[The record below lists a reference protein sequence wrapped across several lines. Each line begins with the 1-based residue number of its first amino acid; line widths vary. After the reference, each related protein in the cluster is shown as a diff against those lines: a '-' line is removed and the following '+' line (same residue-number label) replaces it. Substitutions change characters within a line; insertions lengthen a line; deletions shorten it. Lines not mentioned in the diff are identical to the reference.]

1 MLDSISYLLA
11 AVCRCLFLSRKIG
24 EQRWGKMCTKSGPR
38 SLFLS
43 HMHILLITLIIRSE
57 FVPPLLNLSLSGHGS
72 CKQEV
77 SSSVRLCANLSF
89 CLPLPGCPCSR
100 SGAGSEMKPCQSS
113 AGLRV
118 AFSSTPEDLLAATRP
133 RKEPWKWHGEP
144 CRPPHLPL
152 SLSLS
157 LRMEAA
163 EWTASGTSCVLLG
176 CL

>member
-1 MLDSISYLLA
+1 
-11 AVCRCLFLSRKIG
+11 
-24 EQRWGKMCTKSGPR
+24 MCTKSGPR

-43 HMHILLITLIIRSE
+43 HMHILPQLIIRSE
-57 FVPPLLNLSLSGHGS
+57 FVPPFAEFLIIWTCTARRGS

-77 SSSVRLCANLSF
+77 SSSSVRLCANLSF

-152 SLSLS
+152 SL
-157 LRMEAA
+157 RMEAA

>member
-1 MLDSISYLLA
+1 MGENVYEKWTSILIFVPYAHTAYYPYYPLGIFA
-11 AVCRCLFLSRKIG
+11 AFA
-24 EQRWGKMCTKSGPR
+24 E
-38 SLFLS
+38 F
-43 HMHILLITLIIRSE
+43 LIIWTR
-57 FVPPLLNLSLSGHGS
+57 S

-77 SSSVRLCANLSF
+77 SSSSSVRLCANLSF

-152 SLSLS
+152 P

>member
-1 MLDSISYLLA
+1 
-11 AVCRCLFLSRKIG
+11 
-24 EQRWGKMCTKSGPR
+24 MCTKRGPR
-38 SLFLS
+38 SLFLF
-43 HMHILLITLIIRSE
+43 HMHILPQLIIRSE
-57 FVPPLLNLSLSGHGS
+57 FVPPFAEFLIIWTCPARRGS

-77 SSSVRLCANLSF
+77 SSSSSVRLCANLSF